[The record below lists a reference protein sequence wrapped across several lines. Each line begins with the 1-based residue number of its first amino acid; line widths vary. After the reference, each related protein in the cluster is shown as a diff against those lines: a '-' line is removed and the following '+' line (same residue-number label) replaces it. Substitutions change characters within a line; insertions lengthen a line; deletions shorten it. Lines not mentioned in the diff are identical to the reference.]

1 MHFYPPSSPQ
11 QTVQLALLPDNNSNN
26 DSLDSN
32 IDNIIDIIE
41 ESGY

>member
-1 MHFYPPSSPQ
+1 MYFYPTSSPEQ
-11 QTVQLALLPDNNSNN
+11 SVQLALLPDNNSNN

-32 IDNIIDIIE
+32 IDNIIDSIE